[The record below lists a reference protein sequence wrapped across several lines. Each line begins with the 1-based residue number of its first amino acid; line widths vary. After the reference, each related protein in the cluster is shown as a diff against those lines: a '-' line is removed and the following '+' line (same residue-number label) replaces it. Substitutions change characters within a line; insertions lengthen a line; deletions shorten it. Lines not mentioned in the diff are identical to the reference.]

1 MIGLKRGFLLI
12 FIIVSDPQVRLW
24 IISIVITDRIDRA
37 FTKCSANRGM
47 ALDRTLH
54 VRLVPKHKSYRI
66 FVFNWLSRGQ
76 L

>member
-12 FIIVSDPQVRLW
+12 FIIVPDPQVRLW
-24 IISIVITDRIDRA
+24 IISIVITDRIDRV

-47 ALDRTLH
+47 AIDRTLH
-54 VRLVPKHKSYRI
+54 VCLVPKHKSYRI